1 MYTYI
6 LCASEMHIIYL
17 PVKQVHVWKR
27 FGAAAAKKKKKGVQT
42 GEKTK
47 RGWGE
52 AAVGFT
58 EMVFLSAG
66 K

>member
-27 FGAAAAKKKKKGVQT
+27 FGAAAAKKKGVQT

-47 RGWGE
+47 RSWDE

-58 EMVFLSAG
+58 ETVFLSAG